1 MEDVVCL
8 RSEGEFVYL
17 TAEEMTEVDRTAIED
32 FGIDVLSL
40 MENAGVATA
49 SLARKLLGGD
59 VSGRR
64 VCCLVGRGNNGGD
77 GLVAARHLHNWGAQA
92 TVVIGGERR
101 EMRDVP
107 ARQLAAVE
115 KMGVRVSG
123 PDGDFD
129 GAELVID
136 ALLGYGARGNPRD
149 PLGGLIRRAN
159 ASGADV
165 LAVDIPSGLD
175 ATTGDPGEP
184 CIAANATVTFGLPKT
199 GFLNPLARKFVGEL
213 YVADISLPGQVY
225 RRFSQD
231 QGIFGKDTLVRVW

>member
-1 MEDVVCL
+1 M
-8 RSEGEFVYL
+8 
-17 TAEEMTEVDRTAIED
+17 AIED

-49 SLARKLLGGD
+49 SLARNLLGGD

-77 GLVAARHLHNWGAQA
+77 GLVAARHLHNWGAEA
-92 TVVIGGERR
+92 TVVLGGEKG

-115 KMGVRVSG
+115 KMGIRISG
-123 PDGDFD
+123 PGGGFD
-129 GAELVID
+129 GAELLID

-159 ASGADV
+159 ASGADL
-165 LAVDIPSGLD
+165 LAVDVPSGLD
-175 ATTGDPGEP
+175 ATSGDPGEP
-184 CIAANATVTFGLPKT
+184 CAVARATVTFGLPKA
-199 GFLNPLARKFVGEL
+199 GFLNPVARRLVGEL

-225 RRFSQD
+225 QRFSQD
-231 QGIFGKDTLVRVW
+231 RGIFGKDMLVRVW